1 MGNPASNPKNRE
13 KKMRQILLA
22 AAAIAACLTSGA
34 HAQVATPLSAYAD
47 KDGYLD
53 VQALTCAQ
61 LAGTYQEDANYLT
74 SWYSGWY
81 NGLAKKH
88 YANIPRGKEAEHLTI
103 VYCKEHPQKT
113 VIEAIGLVIDEMRQK
128 SGIELSK

>member
-1 MGNPASNPKNRE
+1 
-13 KKMRQILLA
+13 MRQILLA
-22 AAAIAACLTSGA
+22 SAAIMACLTSGA
-34 HAQVATPLSAYAD
+34 NAQVATPLSAYAD

-53 VQALTCAQ
+53 VQALTCGQ

-103 VYCKEHPQKT
+103 VYCKEHPEKK
-113 VIEAIGLVIDEMRQK
+113 VIEAIGLVIDDLRAK
-128 SGIELSK
+128 NGIELSK

>member
-1 MGNPASNPKNRE
+1 
-13 KKMRQILLA
+13 MRQFLFA
-22 AAAIAACLTSGA
+22 ATAVTVGFASSAIAQT
-34 HAQVATPLSAYAD
+34 ATPLSTYAD

-53 VQALTCAQ
+53 VQALSCAQ

-88 YANIPRGKEAEHLTI
+88 YANIPRAKEAEHETI
-103 VYCKEHPQKT
+103 VYCKEHPDEK
-113 VIEAIGLVIDEMRQK
+113 VIKVIGRVIDEYREK
-128 SGIELSK
+128 KGIEVNK